1 MFSSDTTGPERG
13 CRKNVEMLKKKK
25 KEKKNTEQMKQSGII
40 NGENGKAVT
49 LLLY

>member
-13 CRKNVEMLKKKK
+13 CRKNVQILKKK

-40 NGENGKAVT
+40 NGENGKAAT
-49 LLLY
+49 LLSY